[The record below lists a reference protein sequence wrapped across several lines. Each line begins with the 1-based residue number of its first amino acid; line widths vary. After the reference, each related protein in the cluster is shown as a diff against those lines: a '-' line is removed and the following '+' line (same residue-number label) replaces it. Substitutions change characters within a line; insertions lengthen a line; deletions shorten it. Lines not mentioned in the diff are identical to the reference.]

1 MNSKDS
7 EWEYLFNGKD
17 LNGWTSLQ
25 GTANFIVDNG
35 EIIGISKLNSLSTY
49 LVTNE
54 KFNDFILEFEVY
66 VSPGLNSGVQFR
78 SLVYGDNHP
87 RAGQVYGYQCEL
99 DTSEFRSWSGG
110 IYDQS
115 RRDLFLYP
123 LTRNEEGRNA
133 FKNGFWNKIRVE
145 AIGDNIK
152 TWVNGIHCSNLI
164 DKTSKNGFIGLQ
176 IHSIQSKRDEGKV
189 IRWRNIKICHLHGY
203 FT

>member
-1 MNSKDS
+1 MCIRDR
-7 EWEYLFNGKD
+7 
-17 LNGWTSLQ
+17 
-25 GTANFIVDNG
+25 DN
-35 EIIGISKLNSLSTY
+35 ISPTKIENLLC
-49 LVTNE
+49 LNE
-54 KFNDFILEFEVY
+54 KI
-66 VSPGLNSGVQFR
+66 QQ

-123 LTRNEEGRNA
+123 LTRNEKGRNA
-133 FKNGFWNKIRVE
+133 FKNGFWNRIRVE

-189 IRWRNIKICHLHGY
+189 IRWRNIKILEKNVS
-203 FT
+203 FSKLFISILLILISELSRISIIIS